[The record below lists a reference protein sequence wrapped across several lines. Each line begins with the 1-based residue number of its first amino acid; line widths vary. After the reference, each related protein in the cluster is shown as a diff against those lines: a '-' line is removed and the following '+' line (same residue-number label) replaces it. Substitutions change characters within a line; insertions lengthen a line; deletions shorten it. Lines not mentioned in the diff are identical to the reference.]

1 MTGFTSVG
9 IGLFSLIYL
18 LFILA
23 MIGFVIWFMVQLI
36 ATQREK
42 VQALKEIS
50 AQLKER
56 NQSTTK
62 F

>member
-1 MTGFTSVG
+1 MSSVATM
-9 IGLFSLIYL
+9 GLFSLIYM

-23 MIGFVIWFMVQLI
+23 LIGFVIWFMVQLI
-36 ATQREK
+36 TTQREK

-56 NQSTTK
+56 NQSNHL
-62 F
+62 